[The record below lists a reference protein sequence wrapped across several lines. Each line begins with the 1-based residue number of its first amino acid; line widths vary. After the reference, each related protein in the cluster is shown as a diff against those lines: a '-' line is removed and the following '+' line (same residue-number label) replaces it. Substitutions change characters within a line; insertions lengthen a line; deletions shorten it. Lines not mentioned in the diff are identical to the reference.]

1 MTEHCTRRDVTIKDV
16 AERAG
21 VAVST
26 VSRVLNNLDR
36 VSDETREKVK
46 KAADELGFV
55 RNTLAASVKT
65 GRSNMIMVIVPD
77 IINEYYTAVIQG
89 VEEVAVKKGYFT
101 MVFAS
106 NDTPNKENEFFNGKF
121 GKIVDGVIM
130 IPAHEDLSFI
140 GRFNKPVVIVD
151 RYVSGSNA
159 EAVII
164 DNFEGAYVLAKELTD
179 NGHRD
184 IAILIGPKM
193 FNIGKDRMGGFEK
206 ALQEA
211 GIAVNPD
218 YVKRC
223 TWYAES
229 GYEKTKEL
237 LAMKHP
243 PTAIFAT
250 NNLLGVG
257 CMEAIAESGLK
268 IGEDISLVCFDDTL
282 LAQYMSPGITVVKR
296 ATVEMGRLGAQKLI
310 ELMEGRERSST
321 PRKIVLPVTLVRR
334 NSVKNLMK

>member
-1 MTEHCTRRDVTIKDV
+1 MEGNRNVTIKDV
-16 AERAG
+16 AQHAG

-36 VSDETREKVK
+36 VSDETRDKVK
-46 KAADELGFV
+46 KAAEELGFV

-65 GRSNMIMVIVPD
+65 GRTSMIVVVVPD

-89 VEEVAVKKGYFT
+89 VEEIAIKNGYYT
-101 MVFAS
+101 LVFAS
-106 NDTPNKENEFFNGKF
+106 NDTPEKESELFNGRL
-121 GKIVDGVIM
+121 GKIVEGVVL

-140 GRFNKPVVIVD
+140 KNYGKPVVIVD
-151 RYVSGSNA
+151 RYVSGSNT

-164 DNFEGAYVLAKELTD
+164 DNFKGSYILSKELVD
-179 NGHRD
+179 NGHKD

-206 ALQEA
+206 ALKEA
-211 GIAVNPD
+211 EVPINPD

-237 LAMKHP
+237 LDMKNP

-250 NNLLGVG
+250 NNLLCIG
-257 CMEAIAESGLK
+257 CIEAIVERGLK
-268 IGEDISLVCFDDTL
+268 LGEDISLVGFDDTL
-282 LAQYMSPGITVVKR
+282 LAQYMAPGVTVVR
-296 ATVEMGRLGAQKLI
+296 RETIEMGRLGAQKLI
-310 ELMEGRERSST
+310 ELMQGKNNSST
-321 PRKIVLPVTLVRR
+321 ERKIILPVTLVRR
-334 NSVKNLMK
+334 NSVKKLN